1 MKRGIIIGFV
11 LAGIM
16 TTTVWAEPGATYRTV
31 IPTQDGTVEFQC
43 RQDLFRKGTR
53 SFPYG
58 DFAVTVPAEA
68 EGKKIYLDLVY
79 TDTGRQAQV
88 TIHAEPTEEFKK
100 GLYGLSQQE
109 VNERYENF
117 YQTFSRLEYDVYAI
131 KPEAE
136 HQEYIFSC
144 NGYDTA
150 EDLKDKAYGLSLRVI
165 GGKEYAD
172 NLFYGQEDQII
183 CPDFYY
189 FYLGTDWKKD
199 YTEMPWKMTVE
210 TDAKD
215 IWVNGEEYSL
225 RVPAYV
231 NEAGTLMLPLR
242 DVMDRLP
249 ASFQK
254 KIFWDRENQR
264 AYVLWDQ
271 EIYTM
276 SAGEKKI
283 TWREKEIALTSPMEI
298 REGRLFLPI
307 DSLENLWK
315 TCNIQWDFA
324 SQTATMEGILSFYQT
339 KAE

>member
-1 MKRGIIIGFV
+1 MKRGIMIGLI

-16 TTTVWAEPGATYRTV
+16 TTTVWAESGATYRTV

-58 DFAVTVPAEA
+58 GFAVTVPAKA

-88 TIHAEPTEEFKK
+88 TISTEPTEEFKK
-100 GLYGLSQQE
+100 GLNGLSQQE

-131 KPEAE
+131 KLAAE

-144 NGYDTA
+144 NEYDTA
-150 EDLKDKAYGLSLRVI
+150 EGLKDKAYGLSLRVI

-199 YTEMPWKMTVE
+199 YTEMPWGMTVKA
-210 TDAKD
+210 DAED
-215 IWVNGEEYSL
+215 IWVNGEDYSL
-225 RVPAYV
+225 DVPAYV

-242 DVMDRLP
+242 DVMDSLP
-249 ASFQK
+249 PSFQK
-254 KIFWDRENQR
+254 KIFWDRENQM

-271 EIYTM
+271 EVYM
-276 SAGEKKI
+276 MRAGENKI
-283 TWREKEIALTSPMEI
+283 ELRGKEIVLKTPMEI

-307 DSLENLWK
+307 EGLENLWK
-315 TCNIQWDFA
+315 VCNIQRDFS
-324 SQTATMEGILSFYQT
+324 SQTATMEGTLSFYQS